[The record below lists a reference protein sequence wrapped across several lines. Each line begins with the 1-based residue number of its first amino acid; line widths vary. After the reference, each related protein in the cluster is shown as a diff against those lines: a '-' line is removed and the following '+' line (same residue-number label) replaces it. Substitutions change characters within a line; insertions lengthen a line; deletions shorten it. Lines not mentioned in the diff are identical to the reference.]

1 MYRCCLCYEYTD
13 PRKQERIVSA
23 TETSSLINNIA
34 DYRAVEHEDA
44 VTKDKIKEPVQV
56 EEEDVDKD
64 YQLAGKGDKT
74 VVV

>member
-1 MYRCCLCYEYTD
+1 MYRCCLCYEYRE
-13 PRKQERIVSA
+13 PGRA
-23 TETSSLINNIA
+23 TETSSLINNIE

-64 YQLAGKGDKT
+64 YQFAGKGDKT